1 MAPGVILFYAMKGKT
16 FNKYKIKVIE
26 ILEREVEVTAYSRE
40 NAIAKVQEQYDSEE
54 IVLDYT
60 DYKETKIQ

>member
-1 MAPGVILFYAMKGKT
+1 MKGKT